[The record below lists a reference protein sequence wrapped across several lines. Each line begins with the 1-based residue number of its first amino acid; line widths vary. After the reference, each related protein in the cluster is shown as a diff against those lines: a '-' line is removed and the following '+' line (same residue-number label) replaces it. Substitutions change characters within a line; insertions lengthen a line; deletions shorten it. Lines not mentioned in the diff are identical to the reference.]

1 MNLFIKI
8 SSFME
13 VYSIHYLKEF
23 KRLHAE
29 LLNIT
34 KSLILLILN
43 LAPGLGL
50 QPEGPGAL
58 RSGERN
64 PLHS

>member
-1 MNLFIKI
+1 MNFFIKI
-8 SSFME
+8 SSLMK

-34 KSLILLILN
+34 KSLILLILY
-43 LAPGLGL
+43 L
-50 QPEGPGAL
+50 
-58 RSGERN
+58 ERN
-64 PLHS
+64 SPYSNRITP